1 MICLFSAGLN
11 IYCLGMNPRLI
22 VFFKVAL
29 CLFTLPVLAQNK
41 EGVEIIREEG
51 QLRITID
58 GAPFS
63 AYHFKNT
70 PRPYLYPLL
79 GPKQL
84 HMTRH
89 WPMKD
94 MPNEEHDH
102 PHHRSL
108 WFAFGSI
115 NGVDFWS
122 EGSKAGKTIHE
133 DFITVQSG
141 KKVGV
146 IKSSNQWVTLEG
158 KKICSDVRT
167 IRIYRTG
174 TEERMLDFEI
184 TLRASEGDLTF
195 GDTKEGMMSLRLAET
210 MRVKGKVAQGH
221 IRNSEGVVDGATWGK
236 RAKWC
241 DYYGPV
247 DGHIVGAAMFDHPT
261 NPRYPTWW
269 HVRDYGLFAANPF
282 GLHDFEGKPAGSG
295 DLKVSAGESITFSYR
310 IILHEGDTAEA
321 KVAEKFEA
329 FIKEKKSDPVGGR

>member
-1 MICLFSAGLN
+1 
-11 IYCLGMNPRLI
+11 MNPRLI
-22 VFFKVAL
+22 VFFQVAIAL
-29 CLFTLPVLAQNK
+29 LSVSAFAQDQA
-41 EGVEIIREEG
+41 GVTITREAD
-51 QLRITID
+51 QLRITVD
-58 GAPFS
+58 GKPFS
-63 AYHFKNT
+63 NYHFKNT

-79 GPKQL
+79 GPGGL

-108 WFAFGSI
+108 WFAFGSL

-122 EGSKAGKTIHE
+122 EGAKAGKTIHQ
-133 DFITVQSG
+133 DFITIESG
-141 KKVGV
+141 KKVGI
-146 IKSSNQWVTLEG
+146 IKSSNQWVALDG

-174 TEERMLDFEI
+174 SDERMLDFEI

-195 GDTKEGMMSLRLAET
+195 GDTKEGMMSVRVAET

-221 IRNSEGVVDGATWGK
+221 IRNSEGVLDGATWGK

-247 DGHIVGAAMFDHPT
+247 DGRTVGVAMFDHPS

-269 HVRDYGLFAANPF
+269 HVRDYGLFGANPF
-282 GLHDFEGKPAGSG
+282 GLHDYEGKPPGTG
-295 DLKVSAGESITFSYR
+295 DLKVPAGESITFNYR
-310 IILHEGDTAEA
+310 IILHEGDTDQA
-321 KVAEKFEA
+321 KVGEKFDA
-329 FIKEKKSDPVGGR
+329 FIKEKRNN